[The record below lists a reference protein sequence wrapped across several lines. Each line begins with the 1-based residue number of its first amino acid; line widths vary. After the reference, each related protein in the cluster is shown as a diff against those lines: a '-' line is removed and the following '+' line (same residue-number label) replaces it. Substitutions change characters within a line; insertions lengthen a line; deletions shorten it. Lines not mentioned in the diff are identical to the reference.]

1 MKYSSFNNNTIS
13 LEEEENY
20 SNQTKTNTN
29 KKKLIKNKE
38 ESSPSFFGF
47 LMNSVSKI
55 GQGLKNIMSKKIN
68 IEYDDDINTNLYD
81 QISNRFNNN
90 EEINLIDAPSFMEES
105 NIQNKSDIKN
115 KSNKKNESDIMMI
128 SQTHNEINNN
138 NINIDNNNEIN
149 NNIEND
155 NNFLNNKKQEIITTS
170 LIQNN
175 DRKIDIKSNLLN
187 KKRNSSRLL
196 ENILEEENEE
206 EKNDEENI
214 NNNISITKNKLKNKN
229 KVEQSINSTRLNFNL
244 TNNTIKNKK
253 LNNTSMMSV
262 SMKSLD
268 NIKNE
273 ISKRREENLRNI
285 EDMHKRHGL
294 YYDYEK
300 EGQIRDKILDEYY
313 KEKAKK
319 IAEVKLQME
328 IQKRKR
334 EEDFQKL
341 KVRKVGGFKYG
352 SIQKKPPIFTESK
365 NTEIHFKPIINKINN
380 ETVLPK
386 KEEIKIPNIIP
397 KANPKQNLNITFGGD
412 NQSKN
417 GETKEENKNIG
428 EKIINNIN
436 ENKPEIKNGIESTI
450 NTKKENENQ
459 PVKGLFDLNNNKSE
473 SKGFSLFNNEKKNE
487 SENEKKPIFDN
498 KNKSIFGNMIVKDTT
513 APIMG
518 NMEEEKKKESK
529 QEDFFGN
536 SNANLANSKQ
546 EMNSLFKGDNNNSIF
561 KTEPSNAKGGL
572 FDQNNQVSQAINQQ
586 SLFNSNNPDNQNT
599 LLGKSNPFINPN
611 SISKNQSTTSL
622 FGNENQNKDKN
633 NTPNSL
639 FGNISGGNNSLFGA
653 PITGNKLFS

>member
-29 KKKLIKNKE
+29 KKKIIKNKE

-47 LMNSVSKI
+47 LINSVSKI

-155 NNFLNNKKQEIITTS
+155 NNFLNNKEQEIITTN
-170 LIQNN
+170 LLQNN

-365 NTEIHFKPIINKINN
+365 NTEIHFKPNIIIMKLFYQKKKKLKLLILYLKQILNKI
-380 ETVLPK
+380 
-386 KEEIKIPNIIP
+386 
-397 KANPKQNLNITFGGD
+397 
-412 NQSKN
+412 
-417 GETKEENKNIG
+417 
-428 EKIINNIN
+428 
-436 ENKPEIKNGIESTI
+436 
-450 NTKKENENQ
+450 
-459 PVKGLFDLNNNKSE
+459 
-473 SKGFSLFNNEKKNE
+473 
-487 SENEKKPIFDN
+487 
-498 KNKSIFGNMIVKDTT
+498 
-513 APIMG
+513 
-518 NMEEEKKKESK
+518 
-529 QEDFFGN
+529 
-536 SNANLANSKQ
+536 
-546 EMNSLFKGDNNNSIF
+546 
-561 KTEPSNAKGGL
+561 
-572 FDQNNQVSQAINQQ
+572 
-586 SLFNSNNPDNQNT
+586 
-599 LLGKSNPFINPN
+599 
-611 SISKNQSTTSL
+611 
-622 FGNENQNKDKN
+622 
-633 NTPNSL
+633 
-639 FGNISGGNNSLFGA
+639 
-653 PITGNKLFS
+653 